1 MRLEGLCPEQ
11 AARLLEA
18 VEIPLSVNMAL
29 DTHSMRWQSS
39 RLLGPGVYFA
49 WCDSSQARITLF
61 TRICRPRPDACN
73 PSRTS
78 ASNRIATCF
87 FSGIS
92 RRTTAPYLARYHA
105 VPPNRCPLPKRKY
118 RVFIIGIIRLRCLID
133 RNGRSAL
140 ASRDPNRFL
149 LCVFINPPLGIVMRD
164 EKQSL

>member
-1 MRLEGLCPEQ
+1 
-11 AARLLEA
+11 
-18 VEIPLSVNMAL
+18 
-29 DTHSMRWQSS
+29 
-39 RLLGPGVYFA
+39 
-49 WCDSSQARITLF
+49 
-61 TRICRPRPDACN
+61 
-73 PSRTS
+73 
-78 ASNRIATCF
+78 
-87 FSGIS
+87 
-92 RRTTAPYLARYHA
+92 LARYHA